1 MTLLHINSHAKIKTF
16 LLKYC
21 FHYCY
26 RDETHGDEIK
36 EKVETVDV
44 GVQTDT

>member
-1 MTLLHINSHAKIKTF
+1 MWKSKLF
-16 LLKYC
+16 LLEYC